1 MAKSA
6 TYQRWKSAINNVRKN
21 KFSFLHI
28 NSSRG
33 WLKEAKWLIQQ
44 SIKRKSI
51 KTQTHNQ
58 NIEKI
63 DRYYLDGLK
72 EENAKTESVC
82 TRSRRK
88 LLGLMELELPS
99 RKLIRYALQ
108 DIDMTQQEIL
118 DLMGKMIDKY

>member
-1 MAKSA
+1 MGK
-6 TYQRWKSAINNVRKN
+6 VRKN

-72 EENAKTESVC
+72 EENAKTESAC

-108 DIDMTQQEIL
+108 GIDMTQQEIL